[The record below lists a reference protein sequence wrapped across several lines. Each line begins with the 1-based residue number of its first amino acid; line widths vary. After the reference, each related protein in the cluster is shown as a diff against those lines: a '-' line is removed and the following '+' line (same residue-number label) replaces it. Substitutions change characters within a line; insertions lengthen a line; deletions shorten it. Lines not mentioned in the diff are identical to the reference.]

1 MSHVTTKLISM
12 GHQRANNT
20 RLIFSA
26 GVASLIAMLFVNQ
39 AHADDLPL
47 SNKLLLT
54 GGVSQVEGA
63 AGGGLTPWAVIGGY
77 GTNNEIGGSVHYT
90 YVKTG
95 DYKLDTYGFTVG
107 LFDRVEFSVAEQSF
121 DLGKLRNKVTAGLG
135 ADVFGRNQLTQTIVG
150 VKVRVAGEA
159 VLDADTWMPQ
169 IAVGLQYKDNDEGD
183 FIKGKPNQI
192 VVGAKSD
199 HGTDIYVAATKLFLD
214 KNLLLN
220 GTLRFTKANQFGL
233 LGFGG
238 DKNNSYEPMLEVSAA
253 YLLRKDLAI
262 GAEYRMKPDN
272 LRSPANNLLFGGANV
287 VDLKE
292 DDAFDV
298 FIAYAP
304 TKHISVTAA
313 YVNLGN
319 IATVKAVGADYG
331 NQDGVYLSAQFGF

>member
-1 MSHVTTKLISM
+1 MMTTKNSTCKKSTSEYIAKKTTHHLLLASAIT
-12 GHQRANNT
+12 A
-20 RLIFSA
+20 LFSA
-26 GVASLIAMLFVNQ
+26 NVC
-39 AHADDLPL
+39 ADELQH

-63 AGGGLTPWAVIGGY
+63 AGGGLTPWALIGGY
-77 GTNNEIGGSVHYT
+77 GTNNEIGGNVHYT

-121 DLGKLRNKVTAGLG
+121 DLGQLRNKVTAGLG
-135 ADVFGRNQLTQTIVG
+135 ADVIGRNNLKQTIVG
-150 VKVRVAGEA
+150 IKVRVAGEA

-183 FIKGKPNQI
+183 FIKGKNNP

-238 DKNNSYEPMLEVSAA
+238 DKNNSYEPMLELSAA

-272 LRSPANNLLFGGANV
+272 LRSPANDLLFGGANI

-292 DDAFDV
+292 DDAFDI

-304 TKHISVTAA
+304 TKNISLTAA

-331 NQDGVYLSAQFGF
+331 NQEGVYLSAQIGF